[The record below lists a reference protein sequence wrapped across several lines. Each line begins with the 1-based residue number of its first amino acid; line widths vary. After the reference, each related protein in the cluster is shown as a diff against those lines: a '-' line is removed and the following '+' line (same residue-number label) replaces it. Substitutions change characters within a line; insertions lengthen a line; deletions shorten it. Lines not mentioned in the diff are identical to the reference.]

1 MSLYSI
7 DISAFGVYH
16 LTATVERLFNHSTN
30 KEKTM
35 SEISVT
41 SQCCCETPD
50 SEKVQQTKNFLPS
63 DTLLYDCA
71 DFFKM
76 FADSTRMKILW
87 TLDRGEICV
96 CDIAEVLGMT
106 KSAVSHQLN
115 TLRREKLV
123 KCRKSGKNILYSLDD
138 DHVKDILEK
147 GMDHVL
153 EITGGV
159 HEQ

>member
-1 MSLYSI
+1 M
-7 DISAFGVYH
+7 
-16 LTATVERLFNHSTN
+16 FNRSTD
-30 KEKTM
+30 KEKSM
-35 SEISVT
+35 SETPIT
-41 SQCCCETPD
+41 SQCCCEQPN
-50 SEKVQQTKNFLPS
+50 SETVEQTKSFLPS
-63 DTLLYDCA
+63 DTTLYDCA

-147 GMDHVL
+147 GMEHVL
-153 EITGGV
+153 ETTGGN
-159 HEQ
+159 HA